1 MITYIMFL
9 PNELFKIIFNHF
21 SVFDN
26 LSFACTNTKNYKS
39 LEKTI
44 KNEINKTGII
54 QRFYRKRKPYFPFEE
69 SYMNLYFE
77 PTKKRRLFIIRCYI
91 ALYPQLILFS
101 YPEFLVNK
109 TNIYNSDTK
118 KLFLKEYLN
127 NMPILKNR
135 TRRDIRDFLSLDYI
149 TVRDI
154 VYAGW

>member
-1 MITYIMFL
+1 MKFL

-21 SVFDN
+21 NVFDD
-26 LSFACTNTKNYKS
+26 LSFACTNTKNHES
-39 LEKTI
+39 LKKTI
-44 KNEINKTGII
+44 KNEISKIKII

-109 TNIYNSDTK
+109 INIYISDTK
-118 KLFLKEYLN
+118 KLFLKEYLK
-127 NMPILKNR
+127 NMPIIKNR
-135 TRRDIRDFLSLDYI
+135 TRRDIRNFLSLDCI

-154 VYAGW
+154 VYTGW

>member
-1 MITYIMFL
+1 MFL

-54 QRFYRKRKPYFPFEE
+54 QRFYRKRRPYFPFEE
-69 SYMNLYFE
+69 SYMNQYFE